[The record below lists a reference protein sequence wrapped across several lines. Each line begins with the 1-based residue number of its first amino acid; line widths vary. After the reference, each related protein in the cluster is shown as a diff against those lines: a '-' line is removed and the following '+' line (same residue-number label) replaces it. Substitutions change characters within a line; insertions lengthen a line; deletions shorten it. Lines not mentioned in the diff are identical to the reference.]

1 MLRVLANCC
10 VWKLQRSQN
19 TRAVNNLGL
28 RMFRFPRFK
37 LVFVHIKYT
46 SNVAACYDN
55 DVNDVTEP
63 HLLQYF
69 RCMALLN

>member
-1 MLRVLANCC
+1 
-10 VWKLQRSQN
+10 
-19 TRAVNNLGL
+19 
-28 RMFRFPRFK
+28 MFRFPRFK